1 MHRGARRVAV
11 VFQLIAILVV
21 GVASWGRAAVGQTSV
36 GTLEKVKA
44 RGHLECGVSQGVP
57 GFSAPDSAGNWTG
70 LDVDF
75 CRAIAAAIFNDP
87 TKVRMSPLSPTD
99 RFTALQSGII
109 DVLARNTTWTLQ
121 RDTSLGLSFSV
132 ATYYD
137 GQGFMVRKSL
147 NVKSLAELSD
157 ASICVAS
164 GTTTEMNLSDYFRA
178 NKMKYEPVVFGT
190 ADESIKAYDEG
201 RCDVLTG
208 DASGLSAYRTK
219 MKAPGDQV
227 VLPEII
233 SKEPLGP
240 AVRRGDDQWLDIV
253 KWTHFAMLT
262 AEELR
267 ITKANVDEMTRSDRP
282 EVRRV
287 LGVDGN
293 LGASLGLTADW
304 VARIVRHVGNY
315 GEAFDRDLGP
325 TTPLKISRGLNA
337 QWTKGGLQYAP
348 PIR

>member
-1 MHRGARRVAV
+1 MHRGARWRVTG
-11 VFQLIAILVV
+11 VFGAILAVFLV
-21 GVASWGRAAVGQTSV
+21 PGERLAVAQTPAT
-36 GTLEKVKA
+36 TLEKVKA

-57 GFSAPDSAGNWTG
+57 GFSSPDSAGHWTG

-75 CRAIAAAIFNDP
+75 CRAIAAAVFNDP
-87 TKVRMSPLSPTD
+87 TKVRMLPLSPTD
-99 RFTALQSGII
+99 RFTALQSGLV

-121 RDTSLGLSFSV
+121 RDASLGFNFSV
-132 ATYYD
+132 VTYFD

-157 ASICVAS
+157 ASICVGA

-190 ADESIKAYDEG
+190 GDEALKAYDAG
-201 RCDVLTG
+201 RCDVLTA
-208 DASGLSAYRTK
+208 DASALNAYRGK
-219 MKAPGDQV
+219 LQEPDDQV

-240 AVRRGDDQWLDIV
+240 VVRHGDDQWLDIV

-262 AEELR
+262 AEELNV
-267 ITKANVDEMTRSDRP
+267 TKANVDEMARSDRP

-287 LGVDGN
+287 VGIDNNG
-293 LGASLGLTADW
+293 GQSLGLTADW
-304 VARIVRHVGNY
+304 VVRIVRQVGNY
-315 GEAFDRDLGP
+315 GEVFDRNLGP
-325 TTPLKISRGLNA
+325 STPLKIARGLNA
-337 QWTKGGLQYAP
+337 QWSKGGLQYAP